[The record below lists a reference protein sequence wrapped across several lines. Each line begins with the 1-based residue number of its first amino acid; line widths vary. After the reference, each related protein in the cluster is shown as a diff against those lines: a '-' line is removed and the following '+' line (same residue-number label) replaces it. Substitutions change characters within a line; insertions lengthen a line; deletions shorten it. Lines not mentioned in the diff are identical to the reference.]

1 MVDTLGSR
9 GAALHLN
16 YSRWKEE
23 QVHFSPLKKRESTS
37 RFGRRNP
44 LAPDVWE
51 ERERGAIK
59 RRGEHCSGVLTWNQP
74 AS

>member
-1 MVDTLGSR
+1 MVQALGSR

-23 QVHFSPLKKRESTS
+23 QVNFSPLKERESTS
-37 RFGRRNP
+37 SFSWTNP
-44 LAPDVWE
+44 PAPDVWE
-51 ERERGAIK
+51 ESGSGAIK
-59 RRGEHCSGVLTWNQP
+59 RRGERCSGVLTWNQP